1 MAEQSFL
8 SDHFLIAMPGLKD
21 PNFAHSVTYIC
32 EHTEDG
38 ALGLIINRTSNVS
51 LGELLQHLGD
61 QQAPAAVAATPVMI
75 GGPVQ
80 QDRGF
85 VLHTP
90 IGKWESSLAV
100 GSHLG
105 LTTSRDVL
113 LAMARGEGP
122 DKVLVTLGYAGW
134 GAGQLE
140 REMAANAWLAGPAD
154 PTIIFETP
162 VEQRWHAAAALLG
175 VELSLLAT
183 DPGHA

>member
-1 MAEQSFL
+1 MVEQSFL

-21 PNFAHSVTYIC
+21 PNFTHSVTYIC
-32 EHTEDG
+32 EHTEAG
-38 ALGLIINRTSNVS
+38 ALGLVINRVSNVTLS
-51 LGELLQHLGD
+51 ELLEHLGGDQGRGELGTL
-61 QQAPAAVAATPVMI
+61 PVMI

-90 IGKWESSLAV
+90 VGGWDSTLTV
-100 GSHLG
+100 GSQLG
-105 LTTSRDVL
+105 LTTSKDVL
-113 LAMARGEGP
+113 VAMARGEGP
-122 DKVLVTLGYAGW
+122 DQALVTLGYAGW

-154 PTIIFETP
+154 PAIMFLTP
-162 VEQRWHAAAALLG
+162 VEQRWRAAAALLG
-175 VELSLLAT
+175 VEFSLLAA